1 MKTINNANI
10 NNKRVIVRLDLNV
23 PIKDNRVQDDTRIK
37 KSLKTLNYIIE
48 KASQV
53 IILSHL
59 GRIKSEEDKKKNSL
73 KIVCDYLSNLINK
86 KISFYDYTND
96 EVLNDNIIM
105 FENTRYF
112 DLDNNRESNNDLEL
126 AKYFAS
132 FGDIFINDAFGTCHR
147 NNASNVGISNFIP
160 SYNGFLVE
168 EEVKNLDKLLNDPK
182 RPYIVIMGGKKVS
195 DKIKVIENIIN
206 KCDKLIIGGAMAYT
220 FLKAEGF
227 QIGSSF
233 YEEDYIDF
241 AKEIMDKYNKKIILI
256 NDNYNQNKELIN
268 INDMKNDDIGY
279 DIGKETINLYKNE
292 LENAKT
298 VFFNGP
304 MGLFEEGYEYGTKEL
319 CNILNNIDAFI
330 LVGGGDTVN
339 AVNKYVPNNNF
350 NISTGGG
357 ASLEYLEGKKLP
369 GVFYEKEI

>member
-23 PIKDNRVQDDTRIK
+23 PIKDNIVQDDTRIK

>member
-1 MKTINNANI
+1 MKTINNI
-10 NNKRVIVRLDLNV
+10 DLNNKRVIIRLDLNV
-23 PIKDNRVQDDTRIK
+23 PIKDNKILDDTRIQ
-37 KSLKTLNYIIE
+37 KSLKTLNYVID
-48 KASQV
+48 KASKV
-53 IILSHL
+53 VILSHL
-59 GRIKSEEDKKKNSL
+59 GRIKTEEDKKNNSL
-73 KIVCDYLSNLINK
+73 KIVCDYLSTLINK

-96 EVLNDNIIM
+96 EVLDDKLVM

-112 DLDNNRESNNDLEL
+112 DLDNKKESDNDPEL

-147 NNASNVGISNFIP
+147 SNASNVGISKFLP

-168 EEVKNLDKLLNDPK
+168 EEVSMLDKLLINPE
-182 RPYIVIMGGKKVS
+182 RPYVVIMGGKKVS
-195 DKIKVIENIIN
+195 DKIKVIENIIE

-220 FLKAEGF
+220 FLKAKGF
-227 QIGSSF
+227 EIGSSF
-233 YEEDYIDF
+233 YEEEYVDF
-241 AKEIMDKYNKKIILI
+241 AKNIIDKYSNKIVLI
-256 NDNYNQNKELIN
+256 KDNYNQNKDLIKIEEMSSN
-268 INDMKNDDIGY
+268 DIGY
-279 DIGKETINLYKNE
+279 DIGKETIDLYKTE
-292 LENAKT
+292 LEGSKT

-319 CNILNNIDAFI
+319 CDILNSLNAFV

-339 AVNKYVPNNNF
+339 AVNKYIPNNSF

-369 GVFYEKEI
+369 GVFYEEEI

>member
-1 MKTINNANI
+1 MKTINNVDI

-23 PIKDNRVQDDTRIK
+23 PIKNNKILDDTRIK

-48 KASQV
+48 RASKV

-59 GRIKSEEDKKKNSL
+59 GRIKTDEDKKNNSL
-73 KIVCDYLSNLINK
+73 KLVCDYLSTLINK

-96 EVLNDNIIM
+96 EVLDDDLIM

-112 DLDNNRESNNDLEL
+112 DLDNKKESNNDLEL
-126 AKYFAS
+126 AKYFSS

-147 NNASNVGISNFIP
+147 CNASNVGISNFIP

-168 EEVKNLDKLLNDPK
+168 EEIENLDRLLNNPE
-182 RPYIVIMGGKKVS
+182 RPYVVIMGGKKVS
-195 DKIKVIENIIN
+195 DKIKVIENIIK

-220 FLKAEGF
+220 FLKAKGYE
-227 QIGSSF
+227 IGSSF
-233 YEEDYIDF
+233 YEEEYLDF
-241 AKEIMDKYNKKIILI
+241 SKNILDKYNDKIVLI
-256 NDNYNQNKELIN
+256 KDNYNQDKELIK
-268 INDMKNDDIGY
+268 IEEMKKEDIGY
-279 DIGKETINLYKNE
+279 DIGPDTIELYKSE
-292 LENAKT
+292 LKNSKT

-304 MGLFEEGYEYGTKEL
+304 MGLFEEEYEYGTKEL
-319 CNILNNIDAFI
+319 CNILNNINAFV

-339 AVNKYVPNNNF
+339 AVNKYVPNNSF

-369 GVFYEKEI
+369 GVFYEEEV